1 MKKIIIFSLAVCL
14 SFQGFA
20 QLLDDPEIVAY
31 YSFDNGDARDSLG
44 NQSDGVIVGTPEVV
58 CGVSGDALALDGI
71 SDHIIFLGLVNN
83 FFNTGNFSI
92 SFYFKS
98 FGVGLPQDLMS
109 KREDCGSDNIFAI
122 NFTPNQNFITTT
134 ASETATKSASI
145 SSTLDFSNCW
155 HHVVFVRE
163 GGFTRLYLDGIM
175 TGESSTLSRVDLSNN
190 AVFSIGN
197 SPCLGP
203 SLGRFRGYIDE
214 IKVFQRALDEDD
226 VDELYL
232 RPEHIANKDTLIFL
246 GTSVD
251 TRITQS
257 CANNFQWSAN
267 SSTPGIQDDTDP
279 TTTLSPS
286 ETTTYRLSFIDA
298 DGCIS
303 FDTLRVEVIDPNT
316 LPCTE
321 VFLPKAFTPNGDG
334 LNDEY
339 GIDNPYVIDDLLA
352 FEIFSRWG
360 ERVFYTEDPFQ
371 LWDGS
376 YKGEIL
382 NPGIFLYKVR
392 FTCDGEERQ
401 SIGSLSLM
409 R

>member
-1 MKKIIIFSLAVCL
+1 MKQILFLFITMVI
-14 SFQGFA
+14 SFQAIG
-20 QLLDDPEIVAY
+20 QETDPDLVAY
-31 YSFDNGDARDSLG
+31 YSFNDCDARDSLG
-44 NQSDGVIVGTPEVV
+44 NQSDGVIVGQPDCV
-58 CGVSGDALALDGI
+58 CGVSDNALSLDGI

-98 FGVGLPQDLMS
+98 FGIGLPQDMMS
-109 KREDCGSDNIFAI
+109 KREDCGSDNVFGMT
-122 NFTPNQNFITTT
+122 FTPNQNFITAT
-134 ASETATKSASI
+134 ASESATKSS
-145 SSTLDFSNCW
+145 SMTSTLDYSNCW

-163 GGFTRLYLDGIM
+163 GGQTRLYFDGILEAE
-175 TGESSTLSRVDLSNN
+175 GSTLSRVDLSNN

-214 IKVFQRALDEDD
+214 LKVFQRALDEDD
-226 VDELYL
+226 IEDLYIM
-232 RPEHIANKDTLIFL
+232 PEHISNRDTLIFL

-257 CANNFQWSAN
+257 CASNFEWSAN
-267 SSTPGIQDDTDP
+267 STTPGIQDDTDP
-279 TTTLSPS
+279 TTTLTPS
-286 ETTTYRLSFIDA
+286 ETTTYRLSFLDA
-298 DGCIS
+298 DGCVS
-303 FDTLRVEVIDPNT
+303 FDTLRVEVIDPST
-316 LPCTE
+316 LPCDE

-339 GIDNPYVIDDLLA
+339 GINNPYVLDNLLA
-352 FEIFSRWG
+352 FEIYSRWG
-360 ERVFYTEDPFQ
+360 ERVFYTEDAFE

-376 YKGEIL
+376 FRGKTL
-382 NPGIFLYKVR
+382 NPGVFLYKVR
-392 FTCDGEERQ
+392 FMCDGEERQ
-401 SIGSLSLM
+401 DIGSLSLL